1 MIDPRL
7 GEALHNACVHA
18 VVSLT
23 TRPELSIWVVWL
35 PSRAGS
41 VLVMRDFLYDWDTC
55 AVCAAASMEVGA
67 LLLPP
72 AMITDALN
80 PEAVALLREPPM
92 QLSLRADAAPGV
104 QMQPVCVRSQTL

>member
-1 MIDPRL
+1 MPL
-7 GEALHNACVHA
+7 MHG
-18 VVSLT
+18 
-23 TRPELSIWVVWL
+23 
-35 PSRAGS
+35 
-41 VLVMRDFLYDWDTC
+41 FLYDENTC
-55 AVCAAASMEVGA
+55 AMCAAASMEVGA

-104 QMQPVCVRSQTL
+104 QLQPVCVCSRNFQKSF